1 MKTVKEVADLT
12 GISTRTLR
20 YYDAIGLLRPSWC
33 SEAGYR
39 YYDDTALERLQQ
51 ILFLREFDMPL
62 KRIIQVLDSPHFD
75 KDKTLREQRK
85 LLLAKRSRLDNL
97 VHLIDDILKGEK
109 VMNLQVF
116 NKDELE
122 AMYQSMVSNMLDGQ
136 KEEICRQFGSLE
148 NYHDFFINN
157 AEDEKVQ
164 KNFGKI
170 VEWYGSKDK
179 VMESM
184 DNIPSSEV
192 MDALRIRIDGIYKK
206 LAEKRKAGVTD
217 VHCFEVRQI
226 MGELDFVNKQMYTM
240 DDVSALMLDMAG
252 LYRDNEAVRT
262 AFDAEYGDGMAAY
275 LVNALTDFYG
285 R

>member
-39 YYDDTALERLQQ
+39 YYDDAALERLQQ

-62 KRIIQVLDSPHFD
+62 KSIIQVLDSPNFD
-75 KDKTLREQRK
+75 KDQTLREQKK

-122 AMYQSMVSNMLDGQ
+122 AMYQSMVSSMLDGQ
-136 KEEICRQFGSLE
+136 KEEICRKFGSLE
-148 NYHDFFINN
+148 NYHESFINN

-164 KNFGKI
+164 KNFEKI

-179 VMESM
+179 VVKSM

-192 MDALRIRIDGIYKK
+192 LDALRSRIDGIYKK
-206 LAEKRKAGVTD
+206 LAQKRKTGVTD
-217 VHCFEVRQI
+217 VHCFDVRQI
-226 MGELDFVNKQMYTM
+226 VGELDFVNKQMYAM

-252 LYRDNEAVRT
+252 LYRDNETVRAT
-262 AFDAEYGDGMAAY
+262 FDAEYGDGMADY
-275 LVNALTDFYG
+275 LVNALTDFYE